1 MHLLPWRNNLTALS
15 QRFNLYIVAFH
26 DVLHISRTVFGDTYP
41 ENAAAGDWSMQF
53 NLEPSSPG
61 LPGHMPRTKP
71 HAVNHLIVDD
81 LGNLEIVLVAHDDG
95 DVVAFYTHDLERAMK
110 DFETLRRDKQAD
122 SKDTSG
128 IDPSQYNDSIDTNVQ
143 PFFQYNLGQSVW
155 GLAVHSM
162 ERLIAISTNGPHIWV
177 FAFALSP
184 HPIEVNVAKSISTI
198 FAEDMLS
205 GVPHQSSSQSSADEP
220 SFGSS
225 QQNSLWNM
233 VASEDRWLT
242 DRSRNTYAE
251 MGLRLSLSERRG
263 FGRHGANIPC
273 ITFDKEDL
281 GQNARLISTDISG
294 CTMVWDVK
302 ERQYI
307 TKLSAH
313 HERQDSHD
321 PLRAGWGL
329 LSLDPRSFRTTGSI
343 ISALGVCEIASRSNV
358 HLVDI
363 SHSKALIPHNKRW
376 TIFEERRSNS
386 SAQSVGHQSVSPNA
400 DGDEENND
408 EGRADE
414 SQHTDSSDVVLNE
427 ATIQALA
434 ALKSNFNGDARHTD
448 YVNISANDC
457 GGYTFPSLLM
467 ILKLTFHRRHLAV
480 PSVLFRSNISLLCG
494 T

>member
-1 MHLLPWRNNLTALS
+1 VHLLPWRNNLTALS

-26 DVLHISRTVFGDTYP
+26 DVLHISRTGFGDTYP
-41 ENAAAGDWSMQF
+41 ENAAASDWSMLF

-110 DFETLRRDKQAD
+110 DFENSRRHKQAD
-122 SKDTSG
+122 PEDTSDINDSLYNDC
-128 IDPSQYNDSIDTNVQ
+128 IDPSVR
-143 PFFQYNLGQSVW
+143 PFFQFNLGQSVW
-155 GLAVHSM
+155 GLAVHPT

-177 FAFALSP
+177 FAFALDP
-184 HPIEVNVAKSISTI
+184 HPIEVNVARSISTD

-205 GVPHQSSSQSSADEP
+205 GVSHRSSIQSSEDEP
-220 SFGSS
+220 SFNPSH
-225 QQNSLWNM
+225 QNLLWDM

-242 DRSRNTYAE
+242 DRSRNAYSE

-281 GQNARLISTDISG
+281 GQNARLVSTDISG

-302 ERQYI
+302 ERQYV

-329 LSLDPRSFRTTGSI
+329 LSLDPRSFRTTESI

-363 SHSKALIPHNKRW
+363 SHSKALIPYNKRW
-376 TIFEERRSNS
+376 TIFEERRTNSNVP
-386 SAQSVGHQSVSPNA
+386 AVRRQSVSPNA
-400 DGDEENND
+400 DSDEENND
-408 EGRADE
+408 EGRADVI
-414 SQHTDSSDVVLNE
+414 QHTDNSDVVLNE
-427 ATIQALA
+427 ATTQALA

-457 GGYTFPSLLM
+457 GEYTFC
-467 ILKLTFHRRHLAV
+467 R
-480 PSVLFRSNISLLCG
+480 CC
-494 T
+494 

>member
-1 MHLLPWRNNLTALS
+1 VHLLPWRNNLTALS
-15 QRFNLYIVAFH
+15 QRSNLFIVAFH
-26 DVLHISRTVFGDTYP
+26 DVLHISRTGFGDTYP
-41 ENAAAGDWSMQF
+41 ENAAAGEWSMQID
-53 NLEPSSPG
+53 LEPSKPD

-95 DVVAFYTHDLERAMK
+95 DVVGFYTHDLERAMQ
-110 DFETLRRDKQAD
+110 DFETARRHKQAE
-122 SKDTSG
+122 STDTSD
-128 IDPSQYNDSIDTNVQ
+128 IDSTPYKDCINNSAK
-143 PFFQYNLGQSVW
+143 PFFQFNLVQSVW
-155 GLAVHSM
+155 GLAVHPTQ
-162 ERLIAISTNGPHIWV
+162 RLIAISTNGPHIWV

-184 HPIEVNVAKSISTI
+184 QPIDFDFANLSNTDP
-198 FAEDMLS
+198 AEDMLS
-205 GVPHQSSSQSSADEP
+205 GVSYQSSSQSSEDEP
-220 SFGSS
+220 SFNFA
-225 QQNSLWNM
+225 QQDSLWDL
-233 VASEDRWLT
+233 VGPEDRWLT
-242 DRSRNTYAE
+242 DRSRNTYSE
-251 MGLRLSLSERRG
+251 LGLRLSLSERRG

-281 GQNARLISTDISG
+281 IQNARLVSTDISG
-294 CTMVWDVK
+294 CTMIWDVK
-302 ERQYI
+302 ERQYV

-329 LSLDPRSFRTTGSI
+329 LSLDPRSFRTTESI

-363 SHSKALIPHNKRW
+363 SHSKALIPYNKRW

-386 SAQSVGHQSVSPNA
+386 SAPSVRRQSVSPNA
-400 DGDEENND
+400 DSDEENND
-408 EGRADE
+408 EGRADI
-414 SQHTDSSDVVLNE
+414 SQHTDNSDVVLNE

-457 GGYTFPSLLM
+457 GEYPLMSLL
-467 ILKLTFHRRHLAV
+467 LLLTLR
-480 PSVLFRSNISLLCG
+480 LCR
-494 T
+494 